1 MKLIEKKNFQET
13 AVKAARVAGEI
24 MARNLFSFKKVNSS
38 TQRDIKLELDVK
50 CQNKIES
57 ILNKSHPEV
66 AILGEEGNA
75 GDIETELRWVVDP
88 IDGTVNYTYG
98 IPHACVSIALQQ
110 RLERNATGDEFETL
124 VGVVFDPFTNELWTA
139 IKGQAA
145 KLNGKRISVNDGG
158 LKEAMLAIGFA
169 KDKATMD
176 YMIPYFIKLAQKI
189 RKPRMMGS
197 AALAMT
203 YVASGRFHGYI
214 ESKIQ
219 IWDVAAGGLIL
230 ECAGGEFWRKP
241 RKKGKHK
248 YAVIASNGKIRKQI
262 ERICGPLDPDGLLSS
277 IG

>member
-1 MKLIEKKNFQET
+1 MKLIEKKNFLKT
-13 AVKAARVAGEI
+13 AVRAARVAGEI

-50 CQNKIES
+50 CQKKIEA
-57 ILNKSHPEV
+57 ILNRSHPEV
-66 AILGEEGNA
+66 AVLGEEGNA

-110 RLERNATGDEFETL
+110 RLVSDTEVGDDFETL
-124 VGVVFDPFTNELWTA
+124 VGVVFDPFTDELWTA
-139 IKGQAA
+139 VRGQAA
-145 KLNGKRISVNDGG
+145 KLNGKKISVNDGD

-176 YMIPYFIKLAQKI
+176 YMIPYFTKLAPKI

-230 ECAGGEFWRKP
+230 ECAGGEFWRMP
-241 RKKGKHK
+241 RKKGRHR
-248 YAVIASNGKIRKQI
+248 YAVVASNGKIRKQI
-262 ERICGPLDPDGLLSS
+262 ERLCGPLDPDGLL
-277 IG
+277 

>member
-1 MKLIEKKNFQET
+1 MKLIEKKNFLKT
-13 AVKAARVAGEI
+13 AVRAARVAGEI

-50 CQNKIES
+50 CQKKIEA
-57 ILNKSHPEV
+57 ILNRSHPEV
-66 AILGEEGNA
+66 AVLGEEGNA

-110 RLERNATGDEFETL
+110 RLVSDTEVGDDFETL
-124 VGVVFDPFTNELWTA
+124 VGVVFDPFTDELWTA
-139 IKGQAA
+139 VRGQAA
-145 KLNGKRISVNDGG
+145 KLNGKKISVNDGG

-176 YMIPYFIKLAQKI
+176 YMIPYFTKLAPKI

-230 ECAGGEFWRKP
+230 ECAGGEFWRMP
-241 RKKGKHK
+241 RKKGRHR
-248 YAVIASNGKIRKQI
+248 YAVVASNGKIRKQI
-262 ERICGPLDPDGLLSS
+262 ERLCGPLDPDGLL
-277 IG
+277 

>member
-1 MKLIEKKNFQET
+1 MKPSEKKNYLKT
-13 AVKAARVAGEI
+13 AVNAARFAGEI
-24 MARNLFSFKKVNSS
+24 MAQNLFSKKKINSS
-38 TQRDIKLELDVK
+38 TQRDVKLDLDVR
-50 CQNKIES
+50 CQNEIES
-57 ILNKSHPEV
+57 ILNKSHPNV

-75 GDIETELRWVVDP
+75 GDIETEFRWVVDP

-98 IPHACVSIALQQ
+98 IPHACVSIALQK
-110 RLERNATGDEFETL
+110 RLDNHSKTVDAFETV
-124 VGVVFDPFTNELWTA
+124 VGTVFDPFTDELWTA
-139 IKGQAA
+139 IRGQKA
-145 KLNGKRISVNDGG
+145 KLNGKKISVNSGS

-169 KDKATMD
+169 KDKATMN
-176 YMIPYFIKLAQKI
+176 YMIPYFTKLAPKI

-230 ECAGGEFWRKP
+230 ECAGGEFWRVP
-241 RKKGKHK
+241 RKNSKHR

-262 ERICGPLDPDGLLSS
+262 ERICGPLDPDGLLAA
-277 IG
+277 

>member
-1 MKLIEKKNFQET
+1 MISELTQLAIKAAIEASKDILTIYQSGDFEIEKKKDNSPLT
-13 AVKAARVAGEI
+13 RADKAAH
-24 MARNLFSFKKVNSS
+24 
-38 TQRDIKLELDVK
+38 
-50 CQNKIES
+50 KIISS
-57 ILNKSHPEV
+57 ILQESKIP
-66 AILGEEGNA
+66 ILSEEGKS
-75 GDIETELRWVVDP
+75 IPYETRKYWDKLWIVDP

-98 IPHACVSIALQQ
+98 IPHACVSIARQQ
-110 RLERNATGDEFETL
+110 RLESNKTGDEFEPL
-124 VGVVFDPFTNELWTA
+124 VGVVFDPFNNELWTA

-277 IG
+277 

>member
-1 MKLIEKKNFQET
+1 MKPSEKKNYLKT
-13 AVKAARVAGEI
+13 AVNAARFAGEI
-24 MARNLFSFKKVNSS
+24 MAQNLFSKKKINSS
-38 TQRDIKLELDVK
+38 TQRDVKLDLDVR
-50 CQNKIES
+50 CQDEIES
-57 ILNKSHPEV
+57 ILNKSHPNV

-75 GDIETELRWVVDP
+75 GDIETEFRWVVDP

-98 IPHACVSIALQQ
+98 IPHACVSIALQK
-110 RLERNATGDEFETL
+110 RLANHSKTGDAFETV
-124 VGVVFDPFTNELWTA
+124 VGTVFDPFTDELWTA
-139 IKGQAA
+139 IRGQKA
-145 KLNGKRISVNDGG
+145 KLNGKKISVNSGS

-169 KDKATMD
+169 KDKATMN
-176 YMIPYFIKLAQKI
+176 YMIPYFTKLAPKI

-230 ECAGGEFWRKP
+230 ECAGGEFWRVP
-241 RKKGKHK
+241 RKNSKHR

-262 ERICGPLDPDGLLSS
+262 ERICGPLDPDGLLVA
-277 IG
+277 

>member
-1 MKLIEKKNFQET
+1 MKLIEKKNFLKT
-13 AVKAARVAGEI
+13 AVRAARVAGEI

-38 TQRDIKLELDVK
+38 TQRDIKLDLDVK
-50 CQNKIES
+50 CQKKIET
-57 ILNKSHPEV
+57 ILNRSHPEV
-66 AILGEEGNA
+66 AVLGEEGNA

-110 RLERNATGDEFETL
+110 RLVSDTEAGDDFETL
-124 VGVVFDPFTNELWTA
+124 VGVVFDPFADELWTA
-139 IKGQAA
+139 VRGQAA
-145 KLNGKRISVNDGG
+145 KLNGKNISVNDGG

-176 YMIPYFIKLAQKI
+176 YMIPYFTKLAPKI

-219 IWDVAAGGLIL
+219 IWDIAAGGLIL
-230 ECAGGEFWRKP
+230 ECAGGEFWRMP
-241 RKKGKHK
+241 RKKDRHR
-248 YAVIASNGKIRKQI
+248 YAVVASNGKIRKQI
-262 ERICGPLDPDGLLSS
+262 ERLCGPLDPDGLL
-277 IG
+277 

>member
-1 MKLIEKKNFQET
+1 MRLIEKKNFQET

-24 MARNLFSFKKVNSS
+24 MARNLFSLKKVNSS

-50 CQNKIES
+50 CQNKIEA

>member
-1 MKLIEKKNFQET
+1 MKLIEKKNFLET
-13 AVKAARVAGEI
+13 AVRAAQVAGEI
-24 MARNLFSFKKVNSS
+24 MASNLFSFKKINSS

-50 CQNKIES
+50 CQKKIES
-57 ILNKSHPEV
+57 ILNKSHPQV

-75 GDIETELRWVVDP
+75 GDIDTELRWVVDP

-110 RLERNATGDEFETL
+110 RLPISTETGDEGDEFETL
-124 VGVVFDPFTNELWTA
+124 IGVVFDPFTNELWTA
-139 IKGQAA
+139 VRGQTA
-145 KLNGKRISVNDGG
+145 KLNGKKISVNDGT

-176 YMIPYFIKLAQKI
+176 YMIPYFTKLAPKI

-203 YVASGRFHGYI
+203 YVASGRLHGYI

-230 ECAGGEFWRKP
+230 ECAGGEFWRIP
-241 RKKGKHK
+241 RKKGRHR
-248 YAVIASNGKIRKQI
+248 YAVVASNGKIRKQI
-262 ERICGPLDPDGLLSS
+262 ERLCGPLDPDGQ
-277 IG
+277 I

>member
-1 MKLIEKKNFQET
+1 MKPSEKKNYLKT
-13 AVKAARVAGEI
+13 AVNAARFAGEI
-24 MARNLFSFKKVNSS
+24 MAQNLFSKKKINSS
-38 TQRDIKLELDVK
+38 TQRDVKLDLDVR
-50 CQNKIES
+50 CQNEIES
-57 ILNKSHPEV
+57 ILNKSHPNV

-75 GDIETELRWVVDP
+75 GDIETEFRWVVDP

-98 IPHACVSIALQQ
+98 IPHACVSIALQK
-110 RLERNATGDEFETL
+110 RLDNHSKTGDAFETV
-124 VGVVFDPFTNELWTA
+124 VGTVFDPFTDELWTA
-139 IKGQAA
+139 IRGQKA
-145 KLNGKRISVNDGG
+145 KLNGKKISVNSGS

-169 KDKATMD
+169 KDKATMN
-176 YMIPYFIKLAQKI
+176 YMIPYFTKLAPEI

-230 ECAGGEFWRKP
+230 ECAGGEFWRVP
-241 RKKGKHK
+241 RKNSKHR

-262 ERICGPLDPDGLLSS
+262 ERICGPLDPDGLLVA
-277 IG
+277 

>member
-1 MKLIEKKNFQET
+1 MKPSEKKNYLKT
-13 AVKAARVAGEI
+13 AVNAARFAGEI
-24 MARNLFSFKKVNSS
+24 MAQNLFSKKKINSS
-38 TQRDIKLELDVK
+38 TQRDVKLDLDVR
-50 CQNKIES
+50 CQNEIES
-57 ILNKSHPEV
+57 ILNKSHPNV

-75 GDIETELRWVVDP
+75 GDIETEFRWVVDP

-98 IPHACVSIALQQ
+98 IPHACVSIALQK
-110 RLERNATGDEFETL
+110 RLDNHSKTGDAYETV
-124 VGVVFDPFTNELWTA
+124 VGTVFDPFTDELWTA
-139 IKGQAA
+139 IRGQKA
-145 KLNGKRISVNDGG
+145 KLNGKTISVNSGS

-169 KDKATMD
+169 KDKATMN
-176 YMIPYFIKLAQKI
+176 YMIPYFTKLAPKI

-230 ECAGGEFWRKP
+230 ECAGGEFWRVP
-241 RKKGKHK
+241 RKNSKHR

-262 ERICGPLDPDGLLSS
+262 ERICGPLDPDGLLVA
-277 IG
+277 

>member
-1 MKLIEKKNFQET
+1 M
-13 AVKAARVAGEI
+13 
-24 MARNLFSFKKVNSS
+24 
-38 TQRDIKLELDVK
+38 
-50 CQNKIES
+50 
-57 ILNKSHPEV
+57 
-66 AILGEEGNA
+66 
-75 GDIETELRWVVDP
+75 
-88 IDGTVNYTYG
+88 
-98 IPHACVSIALQQ
+98 
-110 RLERNATGDEFETL
+110 
-124 VGVVFDPFTNELWTA
+124 VFDPFTNELWTA

>member
-1 MKLIEKKNFQET
+1 MRLIEKKNFQDT
-13 AVKAARVAGEI
+13 AIKAARVAGEI
-24 MARNLFSFKKVNSS
+24 MARNLLSFKKVNSS

-50 CQNKIES
+50 CQNKIEA

>member
-1 MKLIEKKNFQET
+1 MKPSEKKNYLKT
-13 AVKAARVAGEI
+13 AVNAARFAGEI
-24 MARNLFSFKKVNSS
+24 MAQNLFSKKKINSS
-38 TQRDIKLELDVK
+38 TQRDVKLDLDVR
-50 CQNKIES
+50 CQNEIES
-57 ILNKSHPEV
+57 ILNKSHPNV

-75 GDIETELRWVVDP
+75 GDIETEFRWVVDP

-98 IPHACVSIALQQ
+98 IPHACVSIALQK
-110 RLERNATGDEFETL
+110 RLDNHSKTVDAFETV
-124 VGVVFDPFTNELWTA
+124 VGTVFDPFTDELWTA
-139 IKGQAA
+139 IRGQKA
-145 KLNGKRISVNDGG
+145 KLNGKKISVNSGS

-169 KDKATMD
+169 KDKATMN
-176 YMIPYFIKLAQKI
+176 YMIPYFTKLAPKI

-230 ECAGGEFWRKP
+230 ECAGGEFWRVP
-241 RKKGKHK
+241 RKNSKHR

-262 ERICGPLDPDGLLSS
+262 ERICGPLDPDGLLVA
-277 IG
+277 

>member
-1 MKLIEKKNFQET
+1 MTIAEKKKLLAT
-13 AVKAARVAGEI
+13 AVKAAQAAGAI
-24 MARNLFSFKKVNSS
+24 MSRNHFAKKKINES

-50 CQNKIES
+50 CQQKIES
-57 ILNKSHPEV
+57 MLTKSHPDV

-75 GDIETELRWVVDP
+75 GDIENDLRWIVDP
-88 IDGTVNYTYG
+88 IDGTVNYNYG

-110 RLERNATGDEFETL
+110 RLAKRSAGGDDFETV

-139 IKGQAA
+139 VKGQAA
-145 KLNGKRISVNDGG
+145 KLNGKKISVNEGP

-169 KDKATMD
+169 KDKPTMD
-176 YMIPYFIKLAQKI
+176 YMMPYFMKLAPKI

-214 ESKIQ
+214 ESKIRL
-219 IWDVAAGGLIL
+219 WDVAAGGLIL
-230 ECAGGEFWRKP
+230 ECAGGEFWRMP
-241 RKKGKHK
+241 RKNGEHT

-262 ERICGPLDPDGLLSS
+262 ERTCGPLDPDGLLKK
-277 IG
+277 

>member
-1 MKLIEKKNFQET
+1 MTIVEKKKLLAT
-13 AVKAARVAGEI
+13 AVKAAQAAGAI
-24 MARNLFSFKKVNSS
+24 MSRNRFAKKKVNES

-50 CQNKIES
+50 CQQKIES
-57 ILNKSHPEV
+57 MLTKAHPDV

-75 GDIETELRWVVDP
+75 GDIETDLRWIVDP

-110 RLERNATGDEFETL
+110 RLAKRSTGGDDFETVL
-124 VGVVFDPFTNELWTA
+124 GVVFDPFTNELWTA
-139 IKGQAA
+139 VKGQAA
-145 KLNGKRISVNDGG
+145 KLNGKKISVNEGP

-169 KDKATMD
+169 KDKPTMD
-176 YMIPYFIKLAQKI
+176 YMMPYFMKLAPKI

-214 ESKIQ
+214 ESKIRL
-219 IWDVAAGGLIL
+219 WDVAAGGLIL
-230 ECAGGEFWRKP
+230 ECAGGEFWRMP
-241 RKKGKHK
+241 RKKGEHT

-262 ERICGPLDPDGLLSS
+262 ERTCGPLDPDGLLKK
-277 IG
+277 

>member
-1 MKLIEKKNFQET
+1 MTTAEKKKLLAT
-13 AVKAARVAGEI
+13 AVKAAQASGAI
-24 MARNLFSFKKVNSS
+24 MSRNHFAKKKINES
-38 TQRDIKLELDVK
+38 TQRDIKLELDVR
-50 CQNKIES
+50 CQQKIES
-57 ILNKSHPEV
+57 ILTKAHPDL

-75 GDIETELRWVVDP
+75 GDIETDLRWIVDP

-110 RLERNATGDEFETL
+110 RLAKQSAAGDKFETV

-139 IKGQAA
+139 VKGQVA
-145 KLNGKRISVNDGG
+145 KLNGKKISVNDGP

-169 KDKATMD
+169 KDKPTMD
-176 YMIPYFIKLAQKI
+176 FMMPYFMKLAPKI

-214 ESKIQ
+214 ESKIRL
-219 IWDVAAGGLIL
+219 WDVAAGGLIL
-230 ECAGGEFWRKP
+230 ECAGGEFWRIP
-241 RKKGKHK
+241 RKKGEHT

-262 ERICGPLDPDGLLSS
+262 ERTCGPLDPDGSLKK
-277 IG
+277 

>member
-1 MKLIEKKNFQET
+1 MKLIEKKNFLKT
-13 AVKAARVAGEI
+13 AIRAARVAGEI

-50 CQNKIES
+50 CQKKIEA
-57 ILNKSHPEV
+57 ILNSSHPEV
-66 AILGEEGNA
+66 AVLGEEGNA

-110 RLERNATGDEFETL
+110 RLKNGAEAVDDFETL
-124 VGVVFDPFTNELWTA
+124 VGVVFDPFTDELWTA
-139 IKGQAA
+139 VRGQAA
-145 KLNGKRISVNDGG
+145 KLNGKKISVNDGG

-176 YMIPYFIKLAQKI
+176 YMIPYFTKLAPKI

-230 ECAGGEFWRKP
+230 ECAGGEFWRMP
-241 RKKGKHK
+241 RKKGRHR
-248 YAVIASNGKIRKQI
+248 YAVVASNGKIRKQI
-262 ERICGPLDPDGLLSS
+262 ERLCGPLDPDGLL
-277 IG
+277 

>member
-1 MKLIEKKNFQET
+1 
-13 AVKAARVAGEI
+13 
-24 MARNLFSFKKVNSS
+24 MAQNLFSKKKINSS
-38 TQRDIKLELDVK
+38 TQRDVKLDLDVR
-50 CQNKIES
+50 CQNEIES
-57 ILNKSHPEV
+57 ILNKSHPNV

-75 GDIETELRWVVDP
+75 GDIETEFRWVVDP

-98 IPHACVSIALQQ
+98 IPHACVSIALQK
-110 RLERNATGDEFETL
+110 RLDNHSKTVDAFETV
-124 VGVVFDPFTNELWTA
+124 VGTVFDPFTDELWTA
-139 IKGQAA
+139 IRGQKA
-145 KLNGKRISVNDGG
+145 KLNGKKISVNSGS

-169 KDKATMD
+169 KDKATMN
-176 YMIPYFIKLAQKI
+176 YMIPYFTKLAPKI

-230 ECAGGEFWRKP
+230 ECAGGEFWRVP
-241 RKKGKHK
+241 RKNSKHR

-262 ERICGPLDPDGLLSS
+262 ERICGPLDPDGLLAA
-277 IG
+277 

>member
-1 MKLIEKKNFQET
+1 MTIAEKKKLLAT
-13 AVKAARVAGEI
+13 AVKAAQAAGAI
-24 MARNLFSFKKVNSS
+24 MSRNQFAKKKINES

-50 CQNKIES
+50 CQQKIEFM
-57 ILNKSHPEV
+57 LTKSHPDV

-75 GDIETELRWVVDP
+75 GDIETDLRWIVDP

-110 RLERNATGDEFETL
+110 RLAKRSVGGDDFETV
-124 VGVVFDPFTNELWTA
+124 VGVVFDPFTIELWTA
-139 IKGQAA
+139 VKGQAA
-145 KLNGKRISVNDGG
+145 KLNGKKISVNDGP

-169 KDKATMD
+169 KDKPTMD
-176 YMIPYFIKLAQKI
+176 YMMPYFMKLAPKI

-214 ESKIQ
+214 ESKIRL
-219 IWDVAAGGLIL
+219 WDVAAGGLVL
-230 ECAGGEFWRKP
+230 ECAGGEFWRIP
-241 RKKGKHK
+241 RKKGEHT

-262 ERICGPLDPDGLLSS
+262 ERTCGPLDPDGLLKK
-277 IG
+277 

>member
-1 MKLIEKKNFQET
+1 MTIVEKKKLLAT
-13 AVKAARVAGEI
+13 AVKAAQAAGAI
-24 MARNLFSFKKVNSS
+24 MSRNRFAKKKVNES

-50 CQNKIES
+50 CQQKIES
-57 ILNKSHPEV
+57 MLTKAHPDV

-75 GDIETELRWVVDP
+75 GDIETDLRWIVDP

-110 RLERNATGDEFETL
+110 RLAKRSTGGDDFETV

-139 IKGQAA
+139 VKGQAA
-145 KLNGKRISVNDGG
+145 KLNGKKISVNEGP

-169 KDKATMD
+169 KDKPTMD
-176 YMIPYFIKLAQKI
+176 YMMPYFMKLAPKI

-214 ESKIQ
+214 ESKIRL
-219 IWDVAAGGLIL
+219 WDVAAGGLIL
-230 ECAGGEFWRKP
+230 ECAGGEFWRMP
-241 RKKGKHK
+241 RKKGEHT

-262 ERICGPLDPDGLLSS
+262 ERTCGPLDPDGLLKK
-277 IG
+277 

>member
-1 MKLIEKKNFQET
+1 MKPSEKKNYLKT
-13 AVKAARVAGEI
+13 AVNAARFAGEI
-24 MARNLFSFKKVNSS
+24 MAQNLFSKKKINSS
-38 TQRDIKLELDVK
+38 TQRDVKLDLDVR
-50 CQNKIES
+50 CQNEIES
-57 ILNKSHPEV
+57 ILNKSHPNV

-75 GDIETELRWVVDP
+75 GDIETEFRWVVDP

-98 IPHACVSIALQQ
+98 IPHACVSIALQK
-110 RLERNATGDEFETL
+110 RLDNHSKTGDAFETV
-124 VGVVFDPFTNELWTA
+124 VGTVFDPFTDELWTA
-139 IKGQAA
+139 IRGQKS
-145 KLNGKRISVNDGG
+145 KLNGKKISVNSGS

-169 KDKATMD
+169 KDKATMN
-176 YMIPYFIKLAQKI
+176 YMIPYFTKLAPKI

-230 ECAGGEFWRKP
+230 ECAGGEFWRVP
-241 RKKGKHK
+241 RKNSKHR

-262 ERICGPLDPDGLLSS
+262 ERICGPLDPDGLLVA
-277 IG
+277 

>member
-1 MKLIEKKNFQET
+1 MKPSEKKNYLKT
-13 AVKAARVAGEI
+13 AVNAARFAGEI
-24 MARNLFSFKKVNSS
+24 MAQNLFSKKKINSS
-38 TQRDIKLELDVK
+38 TQRDVKLDLDVR
-50 CQNKIES
+50 CQNEIES
-57 ILNKSHPEV
+57 ILNKSHPNV

-75 GDIETELRWVVDP
+75 GDIETEFRWVVDP

-98 IPHACVSIALQQ
+98 IPHACVSIALQK
-110 RLERNATGDEFETL
+110 RLDNHSKTGDAFETV
-124 VGVVFDPFTNELWTA
+124 VGTVFDPFTDELWTA
-139 IKGQAA
+139 IRGQKA
-145 KLNGKRISVNDGG
+145 KLNGKKISVNSGS

-169 KDKATMD
+169 KDKATMN
-176 YMIPYFIKLAQKI
+176 YMIPYFTKLAPKI

-230 ECAGGEFWRKP
+230 ECAGGEFWRVP
-241 RKKGKHK
+241 RKNSKHR

-262 ERICGPLDPDGLLSS
+262 ERICGPLDPDGLLVA
-277 IG
+277 